1 MYHPDTLSAM
11 AKQKRLQIH
20 YEQNQHRLAKVYPQ
34 ATQPKTNIAKKA
46 MGFIQ
51 TLVAQSQQKKAVI
64 IRQ

>member
-20 YEQNQHRLAKVYPQ
+20 YEQNQLRPAIDDTL
-34 ATQPKTNIAKKA
+34 ATQPKINITKRLV
-46 MGFIQ
+46 GIIQ
-51 TLVAQSQQKKAVI
+51 TLVAQSQQITTAI